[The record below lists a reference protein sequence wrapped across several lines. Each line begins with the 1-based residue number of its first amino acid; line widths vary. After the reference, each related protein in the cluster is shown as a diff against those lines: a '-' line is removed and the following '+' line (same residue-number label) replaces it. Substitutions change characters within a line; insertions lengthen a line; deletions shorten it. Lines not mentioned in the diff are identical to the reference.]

1 MTSTGVVAPSGASS
15 GPAGAGGDESDARAP
30 NSGAVFLRVQLFPR
44 VVRAVIVSFWVMVV
58 AFLLIRIAPGDP
70 AMIALGDSA
79 TPEALELAREQ
90 MGLNDNI
97 AVQFGNYVTN
107 LAQGDLGQSLF
118 GPVTVLTMVKTNLPT
133 TLWLVAVTVL
143 FTLLIAI
150 PLATVIALSRSTWL
164 PYAFR
169 ALTAVG
175 LALPTFL
182 VGLVGLLI
190 FGLNLGIAPIS
201 GYDPTFPQNLAYLW
215 LPALV
220 NCVVLVPVLSRV
232 LYSSIVDTLDEEF
245 VETGVIRGVGPVRF
259 LWFYILRPSLAP
271 TIVLLSYIMG
281 VMLGATVILEVV
293 FSLPGIGREL
303 VDAVNGRDYPVV
315 QGIILIFGILVVV
328 LSLIGDI
335 LASVLDPRVKLT

>member
-1 MTSTGVVAPSGASS
+1 VASRQSSPIDDADVADPGGPAAAESATSASS
-15 GPAGAGGDESDARAP
+15 GSR
-30 NSGAVFLRVQLFPR
+30 FLRGELLPR
-44 VVRAVIVSFWVMVV
+44 TGRALIVSFWVMLV
-58 AFLLIRIAPGDP
+58 AFLLIRVAPGDP
-70 AMIALGDSA
+70 AEIALGDSA

-90 MGLNDNI
+90 MGLNSNI
-97 AVQFGNYVTN
+97 VVQFGTYIGN

-133 TLWLVAVTVL
+133 TLWLVGMTVL
-143 FTLLIAI
+143 FTMLLAI
-150 PLATVIALSRSTWL
+150 PLATFIALSRSAWV
-164 PYAFR
+164 PYVFR

-175 LALPTFL
+175 LALPSFL
-182 VGLVGLLI
+182 VGLVALLI

-201 GYDPTFPQNLAYLW
+201 GYNPVFPYNLAYLW

-220 NCVVLVPVLSRV
+220 NCVVLVPILSRV

-245 VETGVIRGVGPVRF
+245 VETGVIRGVGPLRF

-271 TIVLLSYIMG
+271 TIVLLSYMMG

-303 VDAVNGRDYPVV
+303 VDAVNGRNYPVV
-315 QGIILIFGILVVV
+315 QGIILVFGILVV
-328 LSLIGDI
+328 LISLIGDI